1 MSQLKLFLL
10 GTPRVE
16 CGGAPIEVDT
26 RKAIALL
33 AYLAV
38 TRRAHSRDA
47 LATLLWPEHDQTRA
61 RAVLRRTLS
70 ALNKALDGDWL
81 DADRESIGLRRNPGV
96 GGGGEQIWI
105 DADQFAERLAAC
117 RAHGHPPSEVCARCL
132 APLAEAAALYRDDF
146 MAGFSLRDSPNFD
159 DWQFFQAESLRRD
172 LASALERLMR
182 GYSAQGDFEPAIGY
196 ARRWL
201 SLDSLHEPA
210 YRHLMELY
218 AWAGQ
223 RGAALHQ
230 YRECVRILEHELG
243 VAPLEETTRLYQA
256 IKENQAPPP
265 PTQNREPPRGH
276 PTENQPGSVIPN
288 PLPVGDMQPATD
300 YGQHQEY
307 PLVGRAAE
315 WAVLNEFYAGIG
327 ENGRVIVLEGEGGIG
342 KTRLAEEFLAHARA
356 RGAATIAA
364 RCYEGE
370 SGLAYSPFMAV
381 LRAALRQPRA
391 ADGLAGLPA
400 HWLNEAARLLP
411 DLATLRPDLPPA
423 LPLDGPGAQSRFFE
437 GVSQILLAAA
447 HSARPGVL
455 FFDDLQWADAASL
468 DLLAYLVR
476 RLRGQPVLLLQ
487 AWRSEQAA
495 TGNRLRR
502 MLAGELR
509 DGAAKILP
517 LARLSRSAVQEL
529 VRSVAAN
536 GLALPDTINE
546 QLHRETEGLPL
557 FLVEY
562 LNALTAEGAQDWSL
576 PSGARDLLRARL
588 AAVSETGWQ
597 LLTTAAAIGR
607 SFDFDTLRAA
617 SGRGDEETVAGLEA
631 LIGQGLVVEARN
643 AEIRDWRLEIA
654 LSSPISN
661 LQSLSSSPVYD
672 FSHEKLRALVY
683 EETSLA
689 RRRLLHRRVAEAL
702 AGHGRNPHELGAL
715 AGQIAHHY
723 RLAGQ
728 ESLAAEYFKLA
739 GEHARALYANT
750 EALAHFRAAL
760 ALGHPA
766 AAALY
771 TAIGDLQTLTGEYGA
786 ALMSYETAAALC
798 DPDAL
803 AEIERKLG
811 QIHDRRGEWDL
822 ADSHVR
828 AALAALG
835 DSAESGM
842 ESVVRTPLSVATSQ
856 EQQTKD
862 YGLRATER
870 ARLYADWSLI
880 AYHRGQTGRAL
891 ELGHQALALAEG
903 AGDTR
908 TLAQVHNILGILGR
922 SQGDLDNASHHLALS
937 LALAETLDDPGIRVA
952 ALNNL
957 ALARGASDDIAGALK
972 LAETALALCV
982 SQGDRH
988 REAALHNNLSD
999 LLYAAGQ
1006 PDAAMAHLKRAVS
1019 IFAEIGL
1026 ESGDIQPEIWK
1037 LVEW

>member
-10 GTPRVE
+10 GAPRVE
-16 CGGAPIEVDT
+16 RDGTPIEVDT

-47 LATLLWPEHDQTRA
+47 LAALLWPEHDQARA

-70 ALNKALDGDWL
+70 ALNKALAGDYL
-81 DADRESIGLRRNPGV
+81 DSDRETIGLRRDLAVAAENS
-96 GGGGEQIWI
+96 QIWV
-105 DADQFAERLAAC
+105 DADQFAERLATC
-117 RAHGHPPSEVCARCL
+117 RTHGHPPTEVCPRCL
-132 APLAEAAALYRDDF
+132 APLAHAATLYRDDF

-159 DWQFFQAESLRRD
+159 DWQFFQAEGLRRD
-172 LASALERLMR
+172 LASTLERLMR
-182 GYSAQGDFEPAIGY
+182 GHSGQGDFEPAIGH

-201 SLDSLHEPA
+201 ALDPLHEPA
-210 YRHLMELY
+210 HRHLMELY

-223 RGAALHQ
+223 RAAALHQ
-230 YRECVRILEHELG
+230 YRECVRILEQELG

-256 IKENQAPPP
+256 IKENQAPPR
-265 PTQNREPPRGH
+265 PTTADDQAQYNSQSAALPAAAAGPAVAAPIASEPA
-276 PTENQPGSVIPN
+276 QS
-288 PLPVGDMQPATD
+288 A
-300 YGQHQEY
+300 EY

-315 WAVLNEFYAGIG
+315 WAALSDFYAGIG
-327 ENGRVIVLEGEGGIG
+327 EHGRVIVLEGEGGIG
-342 KTRLAEEFLAHARA
+342 KTRLAEEFMSHARDQ
-356 RGAATIAA
+356 GASAIAT

-370 SGLAYSPFMAV
+370 SGLAYSPFV
-381 LRAALRQPRA
+381 AALRQTRSA
-391 ADGLAGLPA
+391 ERLLSLPV
-400 HWLNEAARLLP
+400 HWLSEAARLLP
-411 DLATLRPDLPPA
+411 DLATLRSDVPPA
-423 LPLDGPGAQSRFFE
+423 PPLDGPGAQSRFFE
-437 GVSQILLAAA
+437 GVSQLLLGAVGNS
-447 HSARPGVL
+447 HPGVL
-455 FFDDLQWADAASL
+455 LFDDLQWADAASL
-468 DLLAYLVR
+468 DLLSYLVR
-476 RLRGQPVLLLQ
+476 RLRGQPVCLLLT
-487 AWRSEQAA
+487 WRSEQVA

-509 DGAAKILP
+509 DGAAKILQ
-517 LARLSRSAVQEL
+517 LARLSRAAVQEL
-529 VRSVAAN
+529 VCSVAAN
-536 GLALPDTINE
+536 RIGLPDDIDE
-546 QLHRETEGLPL
+546 QLQRETEGLPF

-562 LNALTAEGAQDWSL
+562 LNAIAAEGGSSGTQDWSL
-576 PSGARDLLRARL
+576 PTGARDLLRARL

-617 SGRGDEETVAGLEA
+617 SGRGDEETVDALEA
-631 LIGQGLVVEARN
+631 LIGQGLVVESQGSGVRGQGSEFN
-643 AEIRDWRLEIA
+643 GKTPDPR
-654 LSSPISN
+654 
-661 LQSLSSSPVYD
+661 SLIPVYD

-683 EETSLA
+683 EDTSLA

-702 AGHGRNPHELGAL
+702 AGHGRGRQAVGAL

-739 GEHARALYANT
+739 GEHARTLYANT

-771 TAIGDLQTLTGEYGA
+771 IAIGDLQTLTGDYGA

-798 DPDAL
+798 DPDGL
-803 AEIERKLG
+803 AEVERKLG

-822 ADSHVR
+822 AESHVR
-828 AALAALG
+828 AALVSLG
-835 DSAESGM
+835 DHPAE
-842 ESVVRTPLSVATSQ
+842 SQ
-856 EQQTKD
+856 EQ
-862 YGLRATER
+862 YGGSTAAPANAYHERATER

-880 AYHRGQTGRAL
+880 AHHRGQPARAIA
-891 ELGHQALALAEG
+891 LGHQALDLAG
-903 AGDTR
+903 RAGDTR

-922 SQGDLDNASHHLALS
+922 SQGDFDSASHHLALS

-957 ALARGASDDIAGALK
+957 ALARGASEDITGALE

-999 LLYAAGQ
+999 LLYAAGH
-1006 PDAAMAHLKRAVS
+1006 PDAAMAHLKRAVA

-1026 ESGDIQPEIWK
+1026 EAGDIQPGIWK

>member
-1 MSQLKLFLL
+1 MPQLKLFLL
-10 GTPRVE
+10 GAPRVE
-16 CGGAPIEVDT
+16 YNDTPIEVDT

-33 AYLAV
+33 VYLAV
-38 TRRAHSRDA
+38 TRRVHSRDA
-47 LATLLWPEHDQTRA
+47 LATLLWPEHDQARA

-70 ALNKALDGDWL
+70 ALNKALDGGYL
-81 DADRESIGLRRNPGV
+81 DADRETIGLRRDVVVEGDEKP
-96 GGGGEQIWI
+96 IWI
-105 DADQFAERLAAC
+105 DAEQFAEHLAAC
-117 RAHGHPPSEVCARCL
+117 RTHDHPLTEVCLRCL
-132 APLAEAAALYRDDF
+132 APLADAAALYRDDF
-146 MAGFSLRDSPNFD
+146 LAGFSLRDSPNFD

-172 LASALERLMR
+172 LASALDRLMR
-182 GYSAQGDFEPAIGY
+182 GYSAQGDFEPAIAY

-201 SLDSLHEPA
+201 ALDPLHEPA
-210 YRHLMELY
+210 HRHLMELY
-218 AWAGQ
+218 VWANQ

-230 YRECVRILEHELG
+230 YRECVRILEQELG
-243 VAPLEETTRLYQA
+243 VAPLDETTRLYQA
-256 IKENQAPPP
+256 IKENQALPRP
-265 PTQNREPPRGH
+265 PTTDHRSPIS
-276 PTENQPGSVIPN
+276 QPALYGGPSVATPKN
-288 PLPVGDMQPATD
+288 DNSLPVPNESI
-300 YGQHQEY
+300 QHAEY

-315 WAVLNEFYAGIG
+315 WTTLNDFYASIG

-342 KTRLAEEFLAHARA
+342 KTRLAEEFLSQARA
-356 RGAATIAA
+356 QGAITITT

-370 SGLAYSPFMAV
+370 SDLAYSPFI
-381 LRAALRQPRA
+381 AALRIAQRG
-391 ADGLAGLPA
+391 ADRLVSLPV
-400 HWLNEAARLLP
+400 HWLSEAARLLP
-411 DLATLRPDLPPA
+411 DLATLRPDVPPA
-423 LPLDGPGAQSRFFE
+423 TPLDGPGAQSRFFE
-437 GVSQILLAAA
+437 GISQLLLTALRG
-447 HSARPGVL
+447 ARAGVL

-468 DLLAYLVR
+468 DLLVYLVR
-476 RLRGQPVLLLQ
+476 RLRGQPVCLLL
-487 AWRSEQAA
+487 AWRSEQAT

-502 MLAGELR
+502 MLAGEVR
-509 DGAAKILP
+509 EGAAKILS
-517 LARLSRSAVQEL
+517 LARLSRAAVHEL
-529 VRSVAAN
+529 VRSTAAN
-536 GLALPDTINE
+536 RPALPNNIDE
-546 QLHRETEGLPL
+546 QLHRETEGVPL

-562 LNALTAEGAQDWSL
+562 LNTIAAEGRAIDTQDWSL

-617 SGRGDEETVAGLEA
+617 SGRGDEETVDGLEA
-631 LIGQGLVVEARN
+631 LIGQGLVVESQGPGARN
-643 AEIRDWRLEIA
+643 QWSEFNGTIPDPRSLT
-654 LSSPISN
+654 PI
-661 LQSLSSSPVYD
+661 YD
-672 FSHEKLRALVY
+672 FSHEKLRAVVY

-702 AGHGRNPHELGAL
+702 AGHARGRYEIGAL

-728 ESLAAEYFKLA
+728 ESVAAEYFKLA

-771 TAIGDLQTLTGEYGA
+771 IAIGDLQTLTGDYGA
-786 ALMSYETAAALC
+786 ALTSYETAAALC
-798 DPDAL
+798 DRDAL

-811 QIHDRRGEWDL
+811 QVHDRRGEWDL
-822 ADSHVR
+822 AESHVR
-828 AALAALG
+828 AALTTLG
-835 DSAESGM
+835 DNQQKIEDRG
-842 ESVVRTPLSVATSQ
+842 SVVADSGSSILDPRSS
-856 EQQTKD
+856 
-862 YGLRATER
+862 GER

-880 AYHRGQTGRAL
+880 AHHRGQPGRAL
-891 ELGHQALALAEG
+891 ELGHQALELAQR

-908 TLAQVHNILGILGR
+908 TLAQVHNILGVLGR
-922 SQGDLDNASHHLALS
+922 SQGDFESANHHLALS
-937 LALAETLDDPGIRVA
+937 LALAETLHDPGTRVA

-957 ALARGASDDIAGALK
+957 ALARGANDDIAGALE
-972 LAETALALCV
+972 LAQTALALCV

-1006 PDAAMAHLKRAVS
+1006 PDAAMTHLKRAVA

-1026 ESGDIQPEIWK
+1026 EAGDIQPEIWK